1 MRIDFVNKSQ
11 EEIEEILNEIVFY
24 LKYNYN
30 SDKITRHRLVQLLSQ
45 RLVSDDYLSKNN
57 EILFVSKLEQKV
69 GKDYAKTMR
78 KILKEHEESK
88 KVLDEYK
95 IALNNKGNPSGID
108 FRVNV
113 VKNNLFYQNLKND
126 YNFKNEIPKFFQF
139 YLNDFKKYFLKKYEH
154 KGILFW
160 CLDLSRLNIEYL
172 YLENK
177 NISISTL
184 PQLLILLCLE
194 KHNKLSIE
202 KIAELL
208 KHDAKKT
215 IDDIKGLIY
224 NPSFNPNK
232 EQDKGVILPNKKE
245 LDNTT
250 EISINM
256 NFNVSQK
263 TFSTLNFDIFRFYDK
278 LDKEVAKYERS
289 KIYYDNTIDA
299 ALMRILKERIGKITV
314 YIYLVNEVK
323 RHVDSFKVEES
334 FVEERIESLISRNFI
349 KKNGEF
355 CEYIP

>member
-1 MRIDFVNKSQ
+1 M
-11 EEIEEILNEIVFY
+11 
-24 LKYNYN
+24 
-30 SDKITRHRLVQLLSQ
+30 
-45 RLVSDDYLSKNN
+45 
-57 EILFVSKLEQKV
+57 
-69 GKDYAKTMR
+69 
-78 KILKEHEESK
+78 
-88 KVLDEYK
+88 
-95 IALNNKGNPSGID
+95 
-108 FRVNV
+108 
-113 VKNNLFYQNLKND
+113 
-126 YNFKNEIPKFFQF
+126 
-139 YLNDFKKYFLKKYEH
+139 
-154 KGILFW
+154 ILFW

-323 RHVDSFKVEES
+323 RHVDSFKVKES

-349 KKNGEF
+349 KKMENF
-355 CEYIP
+355 ANIFHN

>member
-1 MRIDFVNKSQ
+1 MKF
-11 EEIEEILNEIVFY
+11 LNSF
-24 LKYNYN
+24 
-30 SDKITRHRLVQLLSQ
+30 
-45 RLVSDDYLSKNN
+45 
-57 EILFVSKLEQKV
+57 
-69 GKDYAKTMR
+69 
-78 KILKEHEESK
+78 
-88 KVLDEYK
+88 
-95 IALNNKGNPSGID
+95 
-108 FRVNV
+108 
-113 VKNNLFYQNLKND
+113 
-126 YNFKNEIPKFFQF
+126 NFIWTISRNIIF
-139 YLNDFKKYFLKKYEH
+139 NFLKKYEH
-154 KGILFW
+154 KVILFW

-256 NFNVSQK
+256 NFNVPQK
-263 TFSTLNFDIFRFYDK
+263 TFSTLNFDI
-278 LDKEVAKYERS
+278 V
-289 KIYYDNTIDA
+289 KIEY
-299 ALMRILKERIGKITV
+299 ILK
-314 YIYLVNEVK
+314 
-323 RHVDSFKVEES
+323 
-334 FVEERIESLISRNFI
+334 
-349 KKNGEF
+349 
-355 CEYIP
+355 